1 MIGIVTNIIKFITDP
16 KNTRMLLFAGIV
28 LFALLFLRQCNAT
41 QKAKAQA
48 LLEQQEK
55 KRIQNNWEASL
66 DTLKQFKVGD
76 STNRAQISGY
86 ELTLNELETKYSDL
100 LADFEIEKNKPP
112 KVLIKTEYIIK
123 EVIKE
128 VPVYVTVDS
137 NGVKSFE
144 FSDSLKHNENNWRSL
159 SGKIPFIIDT
169 IGSEPR
175 VIPQEGSFLV
185 QFGMNL
191 NLGLFQDTETRKVM
205 IKADSDYPGI
215 EFTSIEGASILDDPK
230 NKKVLRSLRKSFGLG
245 VNIGYGIG
253 FNGSNITS
261 GPYIGLGVS
270 YQPKFLQW

>member
-16 KNTRMLLFAGIV
+16 KNTRMILFAGIV

-41 QKAKAQA
+41 QKAKAQI
-48 LLEQQEK
+48 LIEQQEK
-55 KRIQNNWEASL
+55 NRINNNWEASL
-66 DTLKQFKVGD
+66 DTLKQFKIGD
-76 STNRAQISGY
+76 STNRAQIAGY
-86 ELTLNELETKYSDL
+86 ELTLDELETKYSGL
-100 LADFEIEKNKPP
+100 LGDFEVEKNKPP
-112 KVLIKTEYIIK
+112 RVVIKTEYVIK

-128 VPVYVTVDS
+128 VPVYATIDS

-144 FSDSLKHNENNWRSL
+144 FNDSLRYNKNNWRSL
-159 SGKIPFIIDT
+159 SGKIPFSIDT
-169 IGSEPR
+169 LGTEPK
-175 VIPQEGSFLV
+175 VIPENGSFLV

-191 NLGLFQDTETRKVM
+191 NLGLFQDTDTKKIM

-245 VNIGYGIG
+245 VSVGYGLS
-253 FNGSNITS
+253 FNGSNIVT
-261 GPYIGLGVS
+261 GPYIGLGIT

>member
-1 MIGIVTNIIKFITDP
+1 MIGILTNIVKFITDP

-41 QKAKAQA
+41 QKANAQV
-48 LLEQQEK
+48 LLEQQDK

-76 STNRAQISGY
+76 STNRAQIAGY

-112 KVLIKTEYIIK
+112 KVVIKTEYIIK

-137 NGVKSFE
+137 SGVKNFE
-144 FSDSLKHNENNWRSL
+144 FSDSLKYNQNNWRSF
-159 SGKIPFIIDT
+159 SGKIPFQIDT
-169 IGSEPR
+169 FGLEPKI
-175 VIPQEGSFLV
+175 IPGKGEFSIK
-185 QFGMNL
+185 FGMNL

-245 VNIGYGIG
+245 VNMGYGINL
-253 FNGSNITS
+253 NGSNITY
-261 GPYIGLGVS
+261 GPYIGLGIS

>member
-41 QKAKAQA
+41 QKAKSQV

-76 STNRAQISGY
+76 STNRAQIAGY

-100 LADFEIEKNKPP
+100 LANFEIERNKPP
-112 KVLIKTEYIIK
+112 KVVIKTEYIIK

-128 VPVYVTVDS
+128 VPVYVSIDS
-137 NGVKSFE
+137 TGNKSLL
-144 FSDSLKHNENNWRSL
+144 FSDSVSHNENNWRKL
-159 SGKIPFIIDT
+159 SGEIPFHIDT
-169 IGSEPR
+169 TESKPKVVPGKANIEMK
-175 VIPQEGSFLV
+175 
-185 QFGMNL
+185 FGMNL

-253 FNGSNITS
+253 FNGNNITLS
-261 GPYIGLGVS
+261 PYIGLGLS

>member
-41 QKAKAQA
+41 QKAKAQV

-169 IGSEPR
+169 IGSETR

-253 FNGSNITS
+253 FNGSNITP

>member
-16 KNTRMLLFAGIV
+16 KNTRMILFAGIV

-41 QKAKAQA
+41 QKAKAQI
-48 LLEQQEK
+48 LIEQQEK
-55 KRIQNNWEASL
+55 NRINNNWEASL
-66 DTLKQFKVGD
+66 DTLKQFKIGD
-76 STNRAQISGY
+76 STNRAQIAGY
-86 ELTLNELETKYSDL
+86 ELTLDELETKYSDL
-100 LADFEIEKNKPP
+100 LGDFEVEKNKPP
-112 KVLIKTEYIIK
+112 KAVIKTEYVIK

-128 VPVYVTVDS
+128 VPVYATIDS

-144 FSDSLKHNENNWRSL
+144 FNDSLRYNKNNWRSL
-159 SGKIPFIIDT
+159 FGKIPFIIDT
-169 IGSEPR
+169 LGTEPK
-175 VIPQEGSFLV
+175 VIPENGSFLV

-191 NLGLFQDTETRKVM
+191 NLGLFQDTDTKKIM

-245 VNIGYGIG
+245 VSVGYGLS
-253 FNGSNITS
+253 FNGSNIVT
-261 GPYIGLGVS
+261 GPYIGLGIT

>member
-16 KNTRMLLFAGIV
+16 KNTRMILFAGIV

-41 QKAKAQA
+41 QKAKAQI
-48 LLEQQEK
+48 LIEQQEK
-55 KRIQNNWEASL
+55 NRINNNWEASL
-66 DTLKQFKVGD
+66 DTLKQFKIGD
-76 STNRAQISGY
+76 STNRAQIAGY
-86 ELTLNELETKYSDL
+86 ELTLDELETKYSDL
-100 LADFEIEKNKPP
+100 LGDFEVEKNKPP
-112 KVLIKTEYIIK
+112 RVVIKTEYVIK

-128 VPVYVTVDS
+128 VPVYATIDS

-144 FSDSLKHNENNWRSL
+144 FNDSLRYNKNNWRSL
-159 SGKIPFIIDT
+159 FGKIPFIIDT
-169 IGSEPR
+169 LGTEPK
-175 VIPQEGSFLV
+175 VIPENGSFLV

-191 NLGLFQDTETRKVM
+191 NLGLFQDTDTKKIM

-245 VNIGYGIG
+245 VSVGYGLS
-253 FNGSNITS
+253 FNGSNIVT
-261 GPYIGLGVS
+261 GPYIGLGIT

>member
-16 KNTRMLLFAGIV
+16 KNTRMILFAGIV

-41 QKAKAQA
+41 QKAKAQI
-48 LLEQQEK
+48 LIEQQEK
-55 KRIQNNWEASL
+55 NRINNNWEASL
-66 DTLKQFKVGD
+66 DTLKQFKIGD
-76 STNRAQISGY
+76 STNRAQIAGY
-86 ELTLNELETKYSDL
+86 ELTLDELETKYSGL
-100 LADFEIEKNKPP
+100 LGDFEVEKNKPP
-112 KVLIKTEYIIK
+112 RVVIKTEYVIK

-128 VPVYVTVDS
+128 VPVYATIDS

-144 FSDSLKHNENNWRSL
+144 FNDSLRYNKNNWRSL
-159 SGKIPFIIDT
+159 FGKIPFIIDT
-169 IGSEPR
+169 LGTEPK
-175 VIPQEGSFLV
+175 VIPENGSFLV

-191 NLGLFQDTETRKVM
+191 NLGLFQDTDTKKIM

-245 VNIGYGIG
+245 VSVGYGLS
-253 FNGSNITS
+253 FNGSNIVA
-261 GPYIGLGVS
+261 GPYIGFGIT

>member
-16 KNTRMLLFAGIV
+16 KNTRMILFAGIV

-41 QKAKAQA
+41 QKAKAQI
-48 LLEQQEK
+48 LIEQQEK
-55 KRIQNNWEASL
+55 NRINNNWEASL
-66 DTLKQFKVGD
+66 DTLKQFKIGD
-76 STNRAQISGY
+76 STNRAQIAGY
-86 ELTLNELETKYSDL
+86 ELTLDELETKYSGL
-100 LADFEIEKNKPP
+100 LGDFEVEKNKPP
-112 KVLIKTEYIIK
+112 RVVIKTEYVIK

-128 VPVYVTVDS
+128 VPVYATIDS

-144 FSDSLKHNENNWRSL
+144 FNDSLRYNKNNWRSL
-159 SGKIPFIIDT
+159 FGKIPFIIDT
-169 IGSEPR
+169 LGTEPK
-175 VIPQEGSFLV
+175 VIPENGSFLV

-191 NLGLFQDTETRKVM
+191 NLGLFQDTDTKKIM

-245 VNIGYGIG
+245 VSVGYGLS
-253 FNGSNITS
+253 FNGSNIVT
-261 GPYIGLGVS
+261 GPYIGLGIT